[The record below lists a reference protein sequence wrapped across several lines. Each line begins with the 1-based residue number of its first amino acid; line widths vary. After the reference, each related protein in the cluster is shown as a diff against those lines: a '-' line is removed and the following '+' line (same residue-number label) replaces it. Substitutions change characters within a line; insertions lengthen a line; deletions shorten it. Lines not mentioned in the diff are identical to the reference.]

1 MAAFGASCRSETG
14 PNSCWCRPSSSALAD
29 LDRLY
34 AQFTSSD
41 SEDQELSLRDRLTGV
56 QGLEPQ
62 TGRQSGCEEVREAS
76 FSWEKL
82 LGEAASQTR
91 DSHLPAESFYQ
102 VKLASL
108 LAGETG

>member
-1 MAAFGASCRSETG
+1 MNIHNSPVFYT

-56 QGLEPQ
+56 QG
-62 TGRQSGCEEVREAS
+62 QSGCEEVREAS

-108 LAGETG
+108 AGDTG